1 MAYGIVLAVVAGT
14 TCALTPLFRYLA
26 VRWGAVVAPDE
37 RRVHSTPTP
46 LLGGA
51 AMLVGFLAGMAV
63 AWRLDVLAGIFSG
76 TTEPIGVLIA
86 AVAILVLGTVDD
98 VREVSAPAKLAG
110 TVVCASILVYFGVS
124 MLVFRVPFAGVVVLS
139 PDWSF
144 LLSVIWVLGMTHA
157 INLIDG
163 LDGLAAGIVAI
174 AAGTFFLYSM
184 ELSRQGL
191 LQDGN
196 IAPLLAVIVL
206 GMCIGFLP
214 WNVHPAK
221 IFMGDGGALL
231 LGLLMASATM
241 VVGGRTDQQFSGQ
254 TYFFFAPLFIP
265 LFILGVP
272 IVDTAFAIV
281 RRATRRSG
289 VATADKEHI
298 HHRLMRLGH
307 GHRRSVFILW
317 AWTALLSVMVLYP
330 AYTGRGDGLV
340 PLGILALGLVLYTVL
355 HPGVRSSR
363 AERLAG
369 ANGGTTVAPTDD
381 EDDQRG
387 RVPAP
392 AANGASAADGRPA
405 AGGMSPEAALAA
417 LEADTAALGAV
428 ARGARVAE
436 PRSRDVADGDLQPRD
451 PRA

>member
-1 MAYGIVLAVVAGT
+1 MSTRVAYSIVLTVVAAT
-14 TCALTPLFRYLA
+14 TCALTPLFRHLA

-37 RRVHSTPTP
+37 RRVHTTPTP
-46 LLGGA
+46 LLGGV
-51 AMLVGFLAGMAV
+51 AMLIGFLAGMLV
-63 AWRLDVLAGIFSG
+63 AWRLDVLASIFSG
-76 TTEPIGVLIA
+76 TTEPIGVVIA

-110 TVVCASILVYFGVS
+110 TVVCASILVYFGIS

-144 LLSVIWVLGMTHA
+144 LLSVLWVLGMTHA

-174 AAGTFFLYSM
+174 AAATFFAYTLR
-184 ELSRQGL
+184 LGDAGL
-191 LQDGN
+191 LAPGN
-196 IAPLLAVIVL
+196 VGPLIALVVL

-231 LGLLMASATM
+231 LGLLMAAATM

-340 PLGILALGLVLYTVL
+340 PLGVLALGLLLYTVL

-363 AERLAG
+363 AERRDAAEAG
-369 ANGGTTVAPTDD
+369 AGEEPAEEEATG
-381 EDDQRG
+381 ED
-387 RVPAP
+387 P
-392 AANGASAADGRPA
+392 AAV
-405 AGGMSPEAALAA
+405 LAA
-417 LEADTAALGAV
+417 LDAETAALGAV
-428 ARGARVAE
+428 VRRGAGADVVGGE
-436 PRSRDVADGDLQPRD
+436 NGSREVADRDLQPRD